1 MKQKHNKFSM
11 TIYAIVGTR
20 TFNDYV
26 KLCNTIGHITD
37 IDYIV
42 SGGATGT
49 DTLAERYSKE
59 HNIPITI
66 IRPEW
71 SRYGKSAGPIRNRL
85 IVERSDVIIAF
96 WDNKSKGTKST
107 IDLCKELNK
116 PYYVV
121 EI

>member
-1 MKQKHNKFSM
+1 M

-20 TFNDYV
+20 TFGDYE
-26 KLCNTIGHITD
+26 KLCNTIGHIQD
-37 IDYIV
+37 MEHIV

-49 DTLAERYSKE
+49 DSLAERYCRE

-71 SRYGKSAGPIRNRL
+71 SKYGKSAGPIRNRL
-85 IVERSDVIIAF
+85 IVEASDVVVAF
-96 WDNKSKGTKST
+96 WDYKSPGTKST
-107 IDLCKELNK
+107 IRICEELNK

-121 EI
+121 GI

>member
-1 MKQKHNKFSM
+1 M

-37 IDYIV
+37 ITHII

-49 DTLAERYSKE
+49 DTLAERYSNE

-66 IRPEW
+66 IKPDW
-71 SRYGKSAGPIRNRL
+71 NRYGKSAGPIRNRK
-85 IVERSDVIIAF
+85 IVEQSDVIIAF
-96 WDNKSKGTKST
+96 WDYKSRGTKST
-107 IDLCKELNK
+107 IDICKELNK
-116 PYYVV
+116 TYY
-121 EI
+121 IIQI